1 LREVRKVVESEDIE
15 KIHPQDFSWRFWPVV
30 PIYPYGQRRTI
41 RKEVVKDTIWTF
53 DQLQGIF
60 YVVVPIRM
68 TVVKLEKGGLLV
80 YAPVAPTGECVRL
93 LNELVV
99 KHGDVKY
106 IILPTISGIEHK
118 VFVGPFARRF
128 TNAQVFVA
136 PGQWSFPINL
146 PLSWLGLPGKRTQI
160 LPENSQEA
168 PFAEDFDY
176 AILGPIDLG
185 LGKFAEVA
193 FFHKRSHT
201 LLLTDT
207 IVSVP
212 AEPPAIVQ
220 LDPYPLLYHAKNKA
234 FDMVTDS
241 PANRLKG
248 WQRVTLFA
256 LYFSPSGLEVPAW
269 SQVWRDAE
277 KAPERSRKAY
287 FGIFPFQWRE
297 NWQDSFDILQGN
309 GRVFVAPILQSL
321 ILNRAPQETIN
332 WADKVAN
339 WDFKWIIPC
348 HFDAPIKA
356 EPQQFRQAFAFL
368 EKQPI
373 GGFVSSNSY
382 PLPEDDFKLLR
393 DIDAGLNK
401 LGIVP
406 PARDKV

>member
-1 LREVRKVVESEDIE
+1 MVENESIE
-15 KIHPQDFSWRFWPVV
+15 QIHAQDFSWRFWPVV

-41 RKEVVKDTIWTF
+41 RKEVIKDTIWTF

-68 TVVKLEKGGLLV
+68 TVIKLKKGGLLV
-80 YAPVAPTGECVRL
+80 YAPVAPTGECTRL
-93 LNELVV
+93 LNELVT
-99 KHGDVKY
+99 KHGDIKY

-128 TNAQVFVA
+128 PHAQIFVA
-136 PGQWSFPINL
+136 PGQWSFPLNL
-146 PLSWLGLPGKRTQI
+146 PLSWLGLPGKRTRI

-201 LLLTDT
+201 LLVTDT

-220 LDPYPLLYHAKNKA
+220 LDPYPLLYHAKDQA
-234 FDMVTDS
+234 FDMIADT

-256 LYFSPSGLEVPAW
+256 LYFSPSTLKVSTW
-269 SQVWRDAE
+269 SQVWRDAQ
-277 KAPERSRKAY
+277 KAPERSKKAY
-287 FGIFPFQWRE
+287 FGLFPFQWRE
-297 NWQDSFDILQGN
+297 NWQDSFDILRGN
-309 GRVFVAPILQSL
+309 GRIFVAPILQSL

-332 WADKVAN
+332 WADKVAS
-339 WDFKWIIPC
+339 WDFQWLIPC

-356 EPQQFRQAFAFL
+356 EPQQFRQAFGFL
-368 EKQPI
+368 ETQPL
-373 GGFVSSNSY
+373 GGVVSSNSY
-382 PLPEDDFKLLR
+382 LLPEDDFKLLR
-393 DIDAGLNK
+393 NIDAGLNK

-406 PARDKV
+406 PARKKI

>member
-1 LREVRKVVESEDIE
+1 MVENESIE
-15 KIHPQDFSWRFWPVV
+15 QIHAQDVSWRFWPVV

-41 RKEVVKDTIWTF
+41 RKEVIKDTIWTF

-68 TVVKLEKGGLLV
+68 TVIKLKKGGLLV
-80 YAPVAPTGECVRL
+80 YAPVAPTGECTRL
-93 LNELVV
+93 LNELVTE
-99 KHGDVKY
+99 HGDIKY

-128 TNAQVFVA
+128 PNAQIFVA
-136 PGQWSFPINL
+136 PGQWSFPLNL
-146 PLSWLGLPGKRTQI
+146 PLSWLGLPDKRTRI

-201 LLLTDT
+201 LLVTDT

-220 LDPYPLLYHAKNKA
+220 LDPYPLLYHAKDRA
-234 FDMVTDS
+234 FDMVLDT

-248 WQRVTLFA
+248 WKRVTLFA
-256 LYFSPSGLEVPAW
+256 LYFSPSTLKVPTW
-269 SQVWRDAE
+269 SQIWRDAQ
-277 KAPERSRKAY
+277 KAPKRSKKAY
-287 FGIFPFQWRE
+287 FGFFPFQWQE
-297 NWQDSFDILQGN
+297 NWQDSFDILRGN
-309 GRVFVAPILQSL
+309 GRIFVAPILQRL

-332 WADKVAN
+332 WADHVA
-339 WDFKWIIPC
+339 KWNFQWLIPC

-356 EPQQFRQAFAFL
+356 EPQQFRQAFGFL
-368 EKQPI
+368 ETQPL
-373 GGFVSSNSY
+373 GGVVSSNSY
-382 PLPEDDFKLLR
+382 LLPEDDFKLLR

-406 PARDKV
+406 PAREKI

>member
-1 LREVRKVVESEDIE
+1 MVENESIE
-15 KIHPQDFSWRFWPVV
+15 QIHAQDFSWWFWPVV

-41 RKEVVKDTIWTF
+41 RKEVIKDTIWTF

-68 TVVKLEKGGLLV
+68 TVIKLKKGGLLV
-80 YAPVAPTGECVRL
+80 YAPVAPTGECTRL
-93 LNELVV
+93 LNELVTE
-99 KHGDVKY
+99 HGDIKY

-128 TNAQVFVA
+128 PNAQIFVA
-136 PGQWSFPINL
+136 PGQWSFPLNL
-146 PLSWLGLPGKRTQI
+146 PLSWLGLPDKRTRI

-201 LLLTDT
+201 LLVTDT

-220 LDPYPLLYHAKNKA
+220 LDPYPLLYHAKDQA
-234 FDMVTDS
+234 FDMVLDT

-256 LYFSPSGLEVPAW
+256 LYFSPSTLKVPTW
-269 SQVWRDAE
+269 SQIWRDAQ
-277 KAPERSRKAY
+277 KAPERSKKAY
-287 FGIFPFQWRE
+287 FGFFPFQWRE
-297 NWQDSFDILQGN
+297 NWQDSFDILRGN
-309 GRVFVAPILQSL
+309 ERIFVAPILQRL

-332 WADKVAN
+332 WADHVAK
-339 WDFKWIIPC
+339 WDFQWIIPC

-356 EPQQFRQAFAFL
+356 EPQQFRQAFGFL
-368 EKQPI
+368 ETQPL
-373 GGFVSSNSY
+373 GGVFSSNSY
-382 PLPEDDFKLLR
+382 LLPEDDFKLLR

-406 PARDKV
+406 PARERV

>member
-1 LREVRKVVESEDIE
+1 MVENESIE
-15 KIHPQDFSWRFWPVV
+15 QIHAQDFSWRFWPVV

-41 RKEVVKDTIWTF
+41 RKEVIKDTIWTF

-68 TVVKLEKGGLLV
+68 TVIKLKKGGLLV
-80 YAPVAPTGECVRL
+80 YAPVAPTGECTRL
-93 LNELVV
+93 LNELVTE
-99 KHGDVKY
+99 HGDIKY

-128 TNAQVFVA
+128 PNAQIFVA
-136 PGQWSFPINL
+136 PGQWSFPLNL
-146 PLSWLGLPGKRTQI
+146 PLSWLGLPGKRTRI

-201 LLLTDT
+201 LLVTDT

-220 LDPYPLLYHAKNKA
+220 LDSYPLLYHAKDQA
-234 FDMVTDS
+234 FDMILDT

-256 LYFSPSGLEVPAW
+256 LYFSPSTLKVPTW
-269 SQVWRDAE
+269 SQVWRDAQ
-277 KAPERSRKAY
+277 KAPERSKKAY
-287 FGIFPFQWRE
+287 FGFFPFQWRE
-297 NWQDSFDILQGN
+297 NWQDSFDILRGN
-309 GRVFVAPILQSL
+309 GRIFVAPILQRL

-332 WADKVAN
+332 WADHVAK
-339 WDFKWIIPC
+339 WDFQWLIPC

-356 EPQQFRQAFAFL
+356 EPQQFRQAFGFL
-368 EKQPI
+368 ETQSL
-373 GGFVSSNSY
+373 GGVVSSNSY
-382 PLPEDDFKLLR
+382 LLPEDDFKLLR

-406 PARDKV
+406 PARERV

>member
-1 LREVRKVVESEDIE
+1 VLTSEDIE
-15 KIHPQDFSWRFWPVV
+15 QIHPQDFLWRFWPVV
-30 PIYPYGQRRTI
+30 PIYPYGERRTI
-41 RKEVVKDTIWTF
+41 CKEVIKDTIWIF

-93 LNELVV
+93 LNELIS
-99 KHGDVKY
+99 KHGNIKY

-128 TNAQVFVA
+128 PTARVFVA

-146 PLSWLGLPGKRTQI
+146 PLSWLGLPGKRTHI

-193 FFHKRSHT
+193 VFHKRSHT
-201 LLLTDT
+201 VLITDT

-220 LDPYPLLYHAKNKA
+220 LDPYPLLYHAKDQA
-234 FDMVTDS
+234 FDMITDT

-256 LYFSPSGLEVPAW
+256 LYFSPSVLEVPTW
-269 SQVWRDAE
+269 SQVWRDAK

-287 FGIFPFQWRE
+287 FGFFPFQWRE
-297 NWQDSFDILQGN
+297 NWQDSFDILRGN
-309 GRVFVAPILQSL
+309 GRIFVAPILQSL

-332 WADKVAN
+332 WADKVAK
-339 WDFKWIIPC
+339 WDFQWIIPC

-356 EPQQFRQAFAFL
+356 ESQQFRQAFGFL
-368 EKQPI
+368 EKQPV

-382 PLPEDDFKLLR
+382 LLPEDDFKLLR

-401 LGIVP
+401 FGIVP
-406 PARDKV
+406 PARDKI

>member
-1 LREVRKVVESEDIE
+1 MVESAEIE
-15 KIHPQDFSWRFWPVV
+15 QIHPRDFSWRFWPVV

-41 RKEVVKDTIWTF
+41 RKEVVKDAIWTF

-93 LNELVV
+93 LNELVAEY
-99 KHGDVKY
+99 GDVKY

-128 TNAQVFVA
+128 PTAQVFVS
-136 PGQWSFPINL
+136 PGQWSFPVNL
-146 PLSWLGLPGKRTQI
+146 PLSWLGLPGKRTRI

-220 LDPYPLLYHAKNKA
+220 LDPYPLLYHAKDKA
-234 FDMVTDS
+234 FDMVADTS
-241 PANRLKG
+241 ANRSKG
-248 WQRVTLFA
+248 WQRITLFS
-256 LYFSPSGLEVPAW
+256 LYFSPSVLEVPTWSEAW
-269 SQVWRDAE
+269 GDAQ

-287 FGIFPFQWRE
+287 FGFFPFQWQE
-297 NWQDSFDILQGN
+297 NWQESFNILQGN
-309 GRVFVAPILQSL
+309 GRTFVAPILQSL

-332 WADKVAN
+332 WADKVAS
-339 WDFKWIIPC
+339 WDFQWIIPC

-356 EPQQFRQAFAFL
+356 EPQQFRQAFTFL
-368 EKQPI
+368 EKCSL
-373 GGFVSSNSY
+373 FSSNY

-393 DIDAGLNK
+393 NIDSGLNK

-406 PARDKV
+406 PAREKV

>member
-1 LREVRKVVESEDIE
+1 MVENESIE
-15 KIHPQDFSWRFWPVV
+15 QIHAQDVSWRFWPVV

-41 RKEVVKDTIWTF
+41 RKEVIKDTIWTF

-68 TVVKLEKGGLLV
+68 TVIKLKKGGLLV
-80 YAPVAPTGECVRL
+80 YAPVAPTGECTRL
-93 LNELVV
+93 LNELVTE
-99 KHGDVKY
+99 HGDIKY

-128 TNAQVFVA
+128 PNAQIFVA
-136 PGQWSFPINL
+136 PGQWSFPLNL
-146 PLSWLGLPGKRTQI
+146 PLSWLGLPDKRTRI

-201 LLLTDT
+201 LLVTDT

-220 LDPYPLLYHAKNKA
+220 LDPYPLLYHAKDRA
-234 FDMVTDS
+234 FDMVLDT

-248 WQRVTLFA
+248 WKRVTLFA
-256 LYFSPSGLEVPAW
+256 LYFSPSTLKVPTW
-269 SQVWRDAE
+269 NQIWRDAQ
-277 KAPERSRKAY
+277 KAPERSKKAY
-287 FGIFPFQWRE
+287 FGFFPFQWQE
-297 NWQDSFDILQGN
+297 NWQDSFDILRGN
-309 GRVFVAPILQSL
+309 GRIFVAPILQSL

-332 WADKVAN
+332 WADHVAK
-339 WDFKWIIPC
+339 WDFQWLIPC

-356 EPQQFRQAFAFL
+356 EPQQFRQAFGFL
-368 EKQPI
+368 ETQPL
-373 GGFVSSNSY
+373 GGVVSSNSY
-382 PLPEDDFKLLR
+382 LLPEDDFKLLR

-406 PARDKV
+406 PAREKI

>member
-1 LREVRKVVESEDIE
+1 MVENESIE
-15 KIHPQDFSWRFWPVV
+15 QIHAQDVSWRFWPVV

-41 RKEVVKDTIWTF
+41 RKEVIKDTIWTF

-68 TVVKLEKGGLLV
+68 TVIKLKKGGLLV
-80 YAPVAPTGECVRL
+80 YAPVAPTGECTRL
-93 LNELVV
+93 LNELVT
-99 KHGDVKY
+99 KHGDIKY

-128 TNAQVFVA
+128 PNAQIFVA
-136 PGQWSFPINL
+136 PGQWSFPLNL
-146 PLSWLGLPGKRTQI
+146 PLSWLGLPGKRTRI

-201 LLLTDT
+201 LLVTDT

-220 LDPYPLLYHAKNKA
+220 LDPYPLLYHAKDQA
-234 FDMVTDS
+234 FDMVLDT

-256 LYFSPSGLEVPAW
+256 LYFSPSTLKVPTW
-269 SQVWRDAE
+269 NQIWRDAQ
-277 KAPERSRKAY
+277 KAPERSKKAY
-287 FGIFPFQWRE
+287 FGFFPFQWQE
-297 NWQDSFDILQGN
+297 NWQDSFDILRGN
-309 GRVFVAPILQSL
+309 GRIFVAPILQSL

-332 WADKVAN
+332 WADHVAK
-339 WDFKWIIPC
+339 WDFQWLIPC

-356 EPQQFRQAFAFL
+356 EPQQFRQAFGFL
-368 EKQPI
+368 ETQPL
-373 GGFVSSNSY
+373 GGVVSSNSY
-382 PLPEDDFKLLR
+382 LLPEDDFKLLR

-401 LGIVP
+401 LGILP
-406 PARDKV
+406 PAREKI

>member
-1 LREVRKVVESEDIE
+1 VLTSEDIE
-15 KIHPQDFSWRFWPVV
+15 QIHPQDFLWRFWPVV
-30 PIYPYGQRRTI
+30 PIYPYGERRTI
-41 RKEVVKDTIWTF
+41 CKEVIKDTIWIF

-80 YAPVAPTGECVRL
+80 YAPVAPTGECIRL
-93 LNELVV
+93 LNELIS
-99 KHGDVKY
+99 KHGNIKY

-128 TNAQVFVA
+128 PTAQVFVA

-146 PLSWLGLPGKRTQI
+146 PLSWLGLPGKRTHI

-201 LLLTDT
+201 VLITDT

-220 LDPYPLLYHAKNKA
+220 LDPYPLLYHAKDQA
-234 FDMVTDS
+234 FDMITDT

-256 LYFSPSGLEVPAW
+256 LYFSPSVLEVPTW
-269 SQVWRDAE
+269 SQVWRDAK

-287 FGIFPFQWRE
+287 FGFFPFQWRE
-297 NWQDSFDILQGN
+297 NWQDSFDILRGN
-309 GRVFVAPILQSL
+309 GRIFVAPILQSL

-332 WADKVAN
+332 WADKVAK
-339 WDFKWIIPC
+339 WDFQWIIPC

-368 EKQPI
+368 EKQPV

-382 PLPEDDFKLLR
+382 LLPEGDFKLLR
-393 DIDAGLNK
+393 GIDTGLNK
-401 LGIVP
+401 FGIVP
-406 PARDKV
+406 PARDKI

>member
-1 LREVRKVVESEDIE
+1 MLTSEDIE
-15 KIHPQDFSWRFWPVV
+15 QIHPQDFLWRFWPVV
-30 PIYPYGQRRTI
+30 PIYPYGERRTI
-41 RKEVVKDTIWTF
+41 CKEVIKDTIWTF

-93 LNELVV
+93 LNELIS
-99 KHGDVKY
+99 KHGNIKY

-118 VFVGPFARRF
+118 VFVGPFARQF
-128 TNAQVFVA
+128 PAAQVFVA

-146 PLSWLGLPGKRTQI
+146 PLSWLGLPGKRTHI

-201 LLLTDT
+201 VLITDT

-220 LDPYPLLYHAKNKA
+220 LDPYPLLYHAKDQA
-234 FDMVTDS
+234 FDMITDT

-256 LYFSPSGLEVPAW
+256 LYFSPSVLEVPTW
-269 SQVWRDAE
+269 SQVWRDAK

-287 FGIFPFQWRE
+287 FGFFPFQWRE
-297 NWQDSFDILQGN
+297 NWQDSFDILRGN
-309 GRVFVAPILQSL
+309 GRIFVAPILQSL

-332 WADKVAN
+332 WADKVAK
-339 WDFKWIIPC
+339 WDFQWIIPC

-368 EKQPI
+368 EKQPV

-393 DIDAGLNK
+393 DIDSGLNK

-406 PARDKV
+406 PARERV

>member
-1 LREVRKVVESEDIE
+1 MLTSEDIE
-15 KIHPQDFSWRFWPVV
+15 QIHPQDFLWRFWPVV
-30 PIYPYGQRRTI
+30 PIYPYGERRTI
-41 RKEVVKDTIWTF
+41 CKEVIKDTIWIF

-80 YAPVAPTGECVRL
+80 YAPVAPTGECIRL
-93 LNELVV
+93 LNELIS
-99 KHGDVKY
+99 KHGNIKY

-128 TNAQVFVA
+128 PTAQVFVA

-146 PLSWLGLPGKRTQI
+146 PLSWLGLPGKRTRI

-201 LLLTDT
+201 VLITDT

-220 LDPYPLLYHAKNKA
+220 LDPYPLLYHAKDQA
-234 FDMVTDS
+234 FDMITDT

-256 LYFSPSGLEVPAW
+256 LYFSPSVLEVPTW
-269 SQVWRDAE
+269 SQVWRDAK

-287 FGIFPFQWRE
+287 FGFFPFQWRE
-297 NWQDSFDILQGN
+297 NWQDSFDILRGN
-309 GRVFVAPILQSL
+309 GRIFVAPILQSL

-332 WADKVAN
+332 WADKVAK
-339 WDFKWIIPC
+339 WDFQWIIPC

-368 EKQPI
+368 EKQPV

-382 PLPEDDFKLLR
+382 LLPEGDFKLLR
-393 DIDAGLNK
+393 GIDTGLNK
-401 LGIVP
+401 FGIVP
-406 PARDKV
+406 PARDKI

>member
-1 LREVRKVVESEDIE
+1 MLTSEDIE
-15 KIHPQDFSWRFWPVV
+15 QIHPQDFLWRFWPVV
-30 PIYPYGQRRTI
+30 PIYPYGERRTI
-41 RKEVVKDTIWTF
+41 CKEVIKDTIWIF

-93 LNELVV
+93 LNELIS
-99 KHGDVKY
+99 KHGNIKY

-128 TNAQVFVA
+128 PTARVFVA

-146 PLSWLGLPGKRTQI
+146 PLSWLGLPGKRTHI

-201 LLLTDT
+201 VLITDT

-220 LDPYPLLYHAKNKA
+220 LDPYPLLYHAKDQA
-234 FDMVTDS
+234 FDMITDT

-256 LYFSPSGLEVPAW
+256 LYFSPSVLEVPTW
-269 SQVWRDAE
+269 SQVWRDAK

-287 FGIFPFQWRE
+287 FGFFPFQWRE
-297 NWQDSFDILQGN
+297 NWQDSFDILRGN
-309 GRVFVAPILQSL
+309 GRIFVAPILQSL

-332 WADKVAN
+332 WADKVAK
-339 WDFKWIIPC
+339 WDFQWIIPC

-356 EPQQFRQAFAFL
+356 ESQQFRQAFGFL
-368 EKQPI
+368 EKQPV

-382 PLPEDDFKLLR
+382 LLPEDDFKLLR
-393 DIDAGLNK
+393 NIDAGLNK
-401 LGIVP
+401 FGIVP
-406 PARDKV
+406 PARERV

>member
-1 LREVRKVVESEDIE
+1 MLTSEDIE
-15 KIHPQDFSWRFWPVV
+15 QIHPQDFLWRFWPVV
-30 PIYPYGQRRTI
+30 PIYPYGERRTI
-41 RKEVVKDTIWTF
+41 CKEVIKDTIWTF

-93 LNELVV
+93 LNELIS
-99 KHGDVKY
+99 KHGNIKY

-128 TNAQVFVA
+128 PTAQVFVA

-146 PLSWLGLPGKRTQI
+146 PLSWLGLPGKRTRI

-201 LLLTDT
+201 VLITDT

-220 LDPYPLLYHAKNKA
+220 LDPYPLLYHAKDQA
-234 FDMVTDS
+234 FDMITDT

-256 LYFSPSGLEVPAW
+256 LYFSPSVLEVPTW
-269 SQVWRDAE
+269 SQVWRDAQ

-287 FGIFPFQWRE
+287 FGFFPFQWRE
-297 NWQDSFDILQGN
+297 NWQDSFDILRGN
-309 GRVFVAPILQSL
+309 GRIFVAPILQSL

-332 WADKVAN
+332 WADKVAK
-339 WDFKWIIPC
+339 WDFQWIIPC

-356 EPQQFRQAFAFL
+356 ESQQFRQAFGFL
-368 EKQPI
+368 EKQPV

-382 PLPEDDFKLLR
+382 LLPEDDFKLLR
-393 DIDAGLNK
+393 GIDTGLNK
-401 LGIVP
+401 FGIVP

>member
-1 LREVRKVVESEDIE
+1 MLTSEDIE
-15 KIHPQDFSWRFWPVV
+15 QIHPQDFLWRFWPVV
-30 PIYPYGQRRTI
+30 PIYPYGERRTI
-41 RKEVVKDTIWTF
+41 CKEVIKDTIWIF

-80 YAPVAPTGECVRL
+80 YAPVAPTGECIRL
-93 LNELVV
+93 LNELIS
-99 KHGDVKY
+99 KHGNIKY

-128 TNAQVFVA
+128 PTAQVFVA

-146 PLSWLGLPGKRTQI
+146 PLSWLGLPGKRTHI

-201 LLLTDT
+201 VLITDT

-220 LDPYPLLYHAKNKA
+220 LDPYPLLYHAKDQA
-234 FDMVTDS
+234 FDMITDT

-256 LYFSPSGLEVPAW
+256 LYFSPSVLEVPTW
-269 SQVWRDAE
+269 SQVWRDAK

-287 FGIFPFQWRE
+287 FGFFPFQWRE
-297 NWQDSFDILQGN
+297 NWQDSFDILRGN
-309 GRVFVAPILQSL
+309 GRIFVAPILQSL

-332 WADKVAN
+332 WADKVAK
-339 WDFKWIIPC
+339 WDFQWIIPC

-368 EKQPI
+368 EKQPV

-382 PLPEDDFKLLR
+382 LLPEGDFKLLR
-393 DIDAGLNK
+393 GIDTGLNK
-401 LGIVP
+401 FGIVP
-406 PARDKV
+406 PARDKI

>member
-1 LREVRKVVESEDIE
+1 MVESAEIE
-15 KIHPQDFSWRFWPVV
+15 QIHPRDFSWRFWPVV
-30 PIYPYGQRRTI
+30 PIYPYGKRRTI

-68 TVVKLEKGGLLV
+68 TVVKLEQGGLLV

-93 LNELVV
+93 LNELVAEY
-99 KHGDVKY
+99 GDVKY

-128 TNAQVFVA
+128 PTAQVFVS
-136 PGQWSFPINL
+136 PGQWSFPVNL
-146 PLSWLGLPGKRTQI
+146 PLSWLGLPGKRTRI

-207 IVSVP
+207 IVCVP

-220 LDPYPLLYHAKNKA
+220 LDPYPLLYHAKDKA
-234 FDMVTDS
+234 FDMVADTS
-241 PANRLKG
+241 ANRRKG
-248 WQRVTLFA
+248 WQRITLFS
-256 LYFSPSGLEVPAW
+256 LYFSPSVLEVPTWSEAW
-269 SQVWRDAE
+269 GDAQ

-287 FGIFPFQWRE
+287 FGFFPFQWQE
-297 NWQDSFDILQGN
+297 NWQESFNILQGN
-309 GRVFVAPILQSL
+309 GRIFVAPILQSL

-332 WADKVAN
+332 WANKVAS
-339 WDFKWIIPC
+339 WDFQWIIPC

-356 EPQQFRQAFAFL
+356 EPQQFRQAFTFL
-368 EKQPI
+368 EKCSL
-373 GGFVSSNSY
+373 FSSNY

-393 DIDAGLNK
+393 NIDSGLNK

-406 PARDKV
+406 PAREKL

>member
-1 LREVRKVVESEDIE
+1 VLTSEDIE
-15 KIHPQDFSWRFWPVV
+15 QIHPQDFLWRFWPVV
-30 PIYPYGQRRTI
+30 PIYPYGERRTI
-41 RKEVVKDTIWTF
+41 CKEVIKDTIWTF

-80 YAPVAPTGECVRL
+80 YAPVAPTGECIRL
-93 LNELVV
+93 LNELIS
-99 KHGDVKY
+99 KHGNIKY

-128 TNAQVFVA
+128 PTAQVFVA

-146 PLSWLGLPGKRTQI
+146 PLSWLGLPGKRTHI

-201 LLLTDT
+201 VLITDT

-220 LDPYPLLYHAKNKA
+220 LDPYPLLYHAKDQA
-234 FDMVTDS
+234 FDMITDT

-256 LYFSPSGLEVPAW
+256 LYFSPSVLEVPTW
-269 SQVWRDAE
+269 SQVWRDAK

-287 FGIFPFQWRE
+287 FGFFPFQWRE
-297 NWQDSFDILQGN
+297 NWQDSFDILRGN
-309 GRVFVAPILQSL
+309 GRIFVAPILQSL

-332 WADKVAN
+332 WADKVAK
-339 WDFKWIIPC
+339 WDFQWIIPC

-368 EKQPI
+368 EKQPV

-382 PLPEDDFKLLR
+382 LLPEGDFKLLR
-393 DIDAGLNK
+393 GIDTGLNK
-401 LGIVP
+401 FGIVP
-406 PARDKV
+406 PARDKI

>member
-1 LREVRKVVESEDIE
+1 LGEVHRVLTSEDIE
-15 KIHPQDFSWRFWPVV
+15 QIHPQDFLWRFWPVV
-30 PIYPYGQRRTI
+30 PIYPYGERRTI
-41 RKEVVKDTIWTF
+41 CKEVIKDTIWIF

-80 YAPVAPTGECVRL
+80 YAPVAPTGECIRL
-93 LNELVV
+93 LNELIS
-99 KHGDVKY
+99 KHGNIKY

-128 TNAQVFVA
+128 PTAQVFVA

-146 PLSWLGLPGKRTQI
+146 PLSWLGLPGKRTRI

-201 LLLTDT
+201 VLITDT

-220 LDPYPLLYHAKNKA
+220 LDPYPLLYHAKDQA
-234 FDMVTDS
+234 FDMITDT

-256 LYFSPSGLEVPAW
+256 LYFSPSVLEVPTW
-269 SQVWRDAE
+269 SQVWRDAK

-287 FGIFPFQWRE
+287 FGFFPFQWRE
-297 NWQDSFDILQGN
+297 NWQDSFDILRGN
-309 GRVFVAPILQSL
+309 GRIFVAPILQSL

-332 WADKVAN
+332 WADKVAK
-339 WDFKWIIPC
+339 WDFQWIIPC

-356 EPQQFRQAFAFL
+356 ESQQFRQAFGFL
-368 EKQPI
+368 EKQPV

-382 PLPEDDFKLLR
+382 LLPEDDFKLLR
-393 DIDAGLNK
+393 GIDTGLNK
-401 LGIVP
+401 FGIVP
-406 PARDKV
+406 PARDKI

>member
-1 LREVRKVVESEDIE
+1 MLTSEDIE
-15 KIHPQDFSWRFWPVV
+15 QIHPQDFLWRFWPVV
-30 PIYPYGQRRTI
+30 PIYPYGERRTI
-41 RKEVVKDTIWTF
+41 CKEVIKDTIWIF

-80 YAPVAPTGECVRL
+80 YAPVAPTGECIRL
-93 LNELVV
+93 LNELIS
-99 KHGDVKY
+99 KHGNIKY

-128 TNAQVFVA
+128 PTAQVFVA

-146 PLSWLGLPGKRTQI
+146 PLSWLGLPGKRTHI

-201 LLLTDT
+201 VLITDT

-220 LDPYPLLYHAKNKA
+220 LDPYPLLYHAKDQA
-234 FDMVTDS
+234 FDMITDT

-256 LYFSPSGLEVPAW
+256 LYFSPSVLEVPTW
-269 SQVWRDAE
+269 SQVWRDAK

-287 FGIFPFQWRE
+287 FGFFPFQWRE
-297 NWQDSFDILQGN
+297 NWQDSFDILRGN
-309 GRVFVAPILQSL
+309 GRIFVAPILQSL

-332 WADKVAN
+332 WADKVAK
-339 WDFKWIIPC
+339 WDFQWIIPC

-356 EPQQFRQAFAFL
+356 ESQQFRQAFGFL
-368 EKQPI
+368 EKQPV

-382 PLPEDDFKLLR
+382 LLPEGDFKLLR
-393 DIDAGLNK
+393 NIDAGLNK
-401 LGIVP
+401 FGIVP
-406 PARDKV
+406 PARERV

>member
-1 LREVRKVVESEDIE
+1 MVENESIE
-15 KIHPQDFSWRFWPVV
+15 QIHAQDVSWRFWPVV

-41 RKEVVKDTIWTF
+41 RKEVIKDTIWTF

-68 TVVKLEKGGLLV
+68 TVIKLKKGGLLV
-80 YAPVAPTGECVRL
+80 YAPVAPTGECTRL
-93 LNELVV
+93 LNELVT
-99 KHGDVKY
+99 KHGDIKY

-128 TNAQVFVA
+128 PHAQIFVA
-136 PGQWSFPINL
+136 PGQWSFPLNL
-146 PLSWLGLPGKRTQI
+146 PLSWLGLPGKRTRI

-201 LLLTDT
+201 LLVTDT

-220 LDPYPLLYHAKNKA
+220 LDPYPLLYHAKDQA
-234 FDMVTDS
+234 FDMVLDT

-256 LYFSPSGLEVPAW
+256 LYFSPSTLKVPTW
-269 SQVWRDAE
+269 NQIWRDAQ
-277 KAPERSRKAY
+277 KAPERSKKAY
-287 FGIFPFQWRE
+287 FGFFPFQWQE
-297 NWQDSFDILQGN
+297 NWQDSFDILRGN
-309 GRVFVAPILQSL
+309 GRIFVAPILQSL

-332 WADKVAN
+332 WADHVAK
-339 WDFKWIIPC
+339 WDFQWLIPC
-348 HFDAPIKA
+348 HFDASIKA
-356 EPQQFRQAFAFL
+356 EPQQFRQAFGFL
-368 EKQPI
+368 ETQPL
-373 GGFVSSNSY
+373 GGVVSSNSY
-382 PLPEDDFKLLR
+382 LLPEDDFKLLR

-401 LGIVP
+401 LGILP
-406 PARDKV
+406 PAREKI

>member
-1 LREVRKVVESEDIE
+1 MLTSEDIE
-15 KIHPQDFSWRFWPVV
+15 QIHPQDFLWRFWPVV
-30 PIYPYGQRRTI
+30 PIYPYGERRTI
-41 RKEVVKDTIWTF
+41 CKEVIKDTIWIF

-93 LNELVV
+93 LNELIS
-99 KHGDVKY
+99 KHGNIKY

-128 TNAQVFVA
+128 PTAQVFVA

-146 PLSWLGLPGKRTQI
+146 PLSWLGLPGKCTHI

-201 LLLTDT
+201 VLITDT

-220 LDPYPLLYHAKNKA
+220 LDPYPLLYHAKDQA
-234 FDMVTDS
+234 FDMITDT

-256 LYFSPSGLEVPAW
+256 LYFSPSVLEVPTW
-269 SQVWRDAE
+269 SQVWRDAK

-287 FGIFPFQWRE
+287 FGFFPFQWRE
-297 NWQDSFDILQGN
+297 NWQDSFDILRGN
-309 GRVFVAPILQSL
+309 GRIFVAPILQSL

-332 WADKVAN
+332 WADKVAK
-339 WDFKWIIPC
+339 WDFQWIIPC

-368 EKQPI
+368 EKQPV

-382 PLPEDDFKLLR
+382 LLPEGDFKLLR
-393 DIDAGLNK
+393 GIYTGLNK
-401 LGIVP
+401 FGIVP
-406 PARDKV
+406 PARDKI

>member
-1 LREVRKVVESEDIE
+1 MLTSEDIE
-15 KIHPQDFSWRFWPVV
+15 QIHPQDFLWRFWPVV
-30 PIYPYGQRRTI
+30 PIYPYGERRTI
-41 RKEVVKDTIWTF
+41 CKEVIKDTIWIF

-80 YAPVAPTGECVRL
+80 YAPVAHTGECVRL
-93 LNELVV
+93 LNELIS
-99 KHGDVKY
+99 KHGNIKY

-128 TNAQVFVA
+128 PTAQVFVA

-146 PLSWLGLPGKRTQI
+146 PLSWLGLPGKRTHI

-201 LLLTDT
+201 VLITDT

-220 LDPYPLLYHAKNKA
+220 LDPYPLLYHAKDQA
-234 FDMVTDS
+234 FDMIADT

-256 LYFSPSGLEVPAW
+256 LYFSPSVLEVPTW
-269 SQVWRDAE
+269 SQVWRDAQ

-287 FGIFPFQWRE
+287 FGFFPFQWRE
-297 NWQDSFDILQGN
+297 NWQDSFDILRGN
-309 GRVFVAPILQSL
+309 GRIFVAPILQSL

-332 WADKVAN
+332 WADKVAK
-339 WDFKWIIPC
+339 WDFQWIIPC

-356 EPQQFRQAFAFL
+356 ESQQFRQAFWFL
-368 EKQPI
+368 EKQPV

-382 PLPEDDFKLLR
+382 LLPEGDFKLLR
-393 DIDAGLNK
+393 NIDAGLNK
-401 LGIVP
+401 FGIVP
-406 PARDKV
+406 PAREKV

>member
-1 LREVRKVVESEDIE
+1 MLTSEDIE
-15 KIHPQDFSWRFWPVV
+15 QIHPQDFLWRFWPVV
-30 PIYPYGQRRTI
+30 PIYPYGERRTI
-41 RKEVVKDTIWTF
+41 CKEVIKDTIWTF

-93 LNELVV
+93 LNELIS
-99 KHGDVKY
+99 KHGNIKY

-128 TNAQVFVA
+128 PTAQVFVA

-146 PLSWLGLPGKRTQI
+146 PLSWLGLPGKRTRI

-201 LLLTDT
+201 VLITDT

-220 LDPYPLLYHAKNKA
+220 LDPYPLLYHAKDQA
-234 FDMVTDS
+234 FDMITDT

-256 LYFSPSGLEVPAW
+256 LYFSPSVLEVPTW
-269 SQVWRDAE
+269 SQVWRDAQ

-287 FGIFPFQWRE
+287 FGFFPFQWRE
-297 NWQDSFDILQGN
+297 NWQDSFDILRGN
-309 GRVFVAPILQSL
+309 GRIFVAPILQSL

-332 WADKVAN
+332 WADKVAK
-339 WDFKWIIPC
+339 WDFQWIIPC

-356 EPQQFRQAFAFL
+356 ESQQFRQAFGFL
-368 EKQPI
+368 EKQPV

-382 PLPEDDFKLLR
+382 LLPEDDFKLLR

-401 LGIVP
+401 FGIVP
-406 PARDKV
+406 PARERV